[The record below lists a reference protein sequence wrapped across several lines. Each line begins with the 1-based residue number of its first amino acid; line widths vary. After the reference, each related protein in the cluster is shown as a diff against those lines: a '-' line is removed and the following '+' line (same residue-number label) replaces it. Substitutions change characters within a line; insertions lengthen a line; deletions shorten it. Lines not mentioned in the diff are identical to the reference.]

1 MNPFQQML
9 RAASVRW
16 MPSRIQPVSGHTVAS
31 FLSRPAP
38 QGEAEQ
44 FAQSQQ
50 EVERLR
56 TESRARAACVASA
69 IHDLRQPL
77 QALMLHTEAL
87 AGESCPEARA
97 RQIHQLRQSVVLMDR
112 LCAELLETAVLEVRA
127 PVEAHRPVALAG
139 VFDEVQ
145 RTLAPTARAQGLRL
159 IVRPSALQVRGDP
172 LMLTRIFNNLVCN
185 AVRATRKGGV
195 LIGARRRG
203 AEIRVDVCD
212 TGRGI
217 AAQHQKLVFEPF
229 YQVPDAEGSSRTTGY
244 GLGLATVQH
253 LVQLHGGRLRLRSRP
268 ERGTTL
274 SVYLPCA

>member
-1 MNPFQQML
+1 M
-9 RAASVRW
+9 
-16 MPSRIQPVSGHTVAS
+16 
-31 FLSRPAP
+31 
-38 QGEAEQ
+38 
-44 FAQSQQ
+44 
-50 EVERLR
+50 
-56 TESRARAACVASA
+56 
-69 IHDLRQPL
+69 
-77 QALMLHTEAL
+77 
-87 AGESCPEARA
+87 
-97 RQIHQLRQSVVLMDR
+97 
-112 LCAELLETAVLEVRA
+112 
-127 PVEAHRPVALAG
+127 ALAG

-229 YQVPDAEGSSRTTGY
+229 YRAGRRAASIEKSAICLSNATSKSPYRQLRNELAVPY
-244 GLGLATVQH
+244 
-253 LVQLHGGRLRLRSRP
+253 
-268 ERGTTL
+268 
-274 SVYLPCA
+274 